1 MERCSMKGHA
11 LFYLCFL
18 LVFCAFG
25 HKKDIHKKDIQI
37 KDISGTY
44 YNESGFRI
52 EIFGNEFNCI
62 VTHPHARFWSIDTLA
77 KCTFKWID
85 DSFIELNT
93 PLPDIVGNEGLKVV
107 QSADSSSSLDS
118 IKLSFLIPNQW
129 DLKITVS
136 TNTLQ
141 NFDFIYSKINREL
154 SLPNNIESF
163 SFHIAPTRLIAHLI
177 AHSINCFYGAVG
189 FDSLREYQIEKN
201 TNHISI
207 EIPALDDAFFDRW
220 FIKGEYAKVTKNT
233 ITWKGEVFRK
243 KWEL

>member
-11 LFYLCFL
+11 LLYLCFL

-118 IKLSFLIPNQW
+118 IKLSFKIPYQRGLRISVCTNPGFGYFFQS
-129 DLKITVS
+129 KREFVIPKTV
-136 TNTLQ
+136 
-141 NFDFIYSKINREL
+141 K
-154 SLPNNIESF
+154 SF
-163 SFHIAPTRLIAHLI
+163 SFTIFNEQIKPHTV
-177 AHSINCFYGAVG
+177 NCLFYGAID
-189 FDSLREYQIEKN
+189 FNPLRKYQIEEN

-207 EIPALDDAFFDRW
+207 EIPALDDSFFERFFLEGD
-220 FIKGEYAKVTKNT
+220 YARVSENT
-233 ITWKGEVFRK
+233 ITWKGEVFHK
-243 KWEL
+243 K

>member
-1 MERCSMKGHA
+1 MKGHA

-141 NFDFIYSKINREL
+141 NFDFIYSKTNREL

-220 FIKGEYAKVTKNT
+220 FIKS
-233 ITWKGEVFRK
+233 I
-243 KWEL
+243 

>member
-1 MERCSMKGHA
+1 MKGHA
-11 LFYLCFL
+11 LLYLYFL

-25 HKKDIHKKDIQI
+25 PKKDIHKKDI
-37 KDISGTY
+37 SGTY
-44 YNESGFRI
+44 RDESGF
-52 EIFGNEFNCI
+52 EIKIIGNEFNYI
-62 VTHPHARFWSIDTLA
+62 IHQTHLIYWSLDTLA
-77 KCTFKWID
+77 KGTFKWIN
-85 DSFIELNT
+85 DSFIEINT

>member
-1 MERCSMKGHA
+1 MKGHA

-118 IKLSFLIPNQW
+118 IKLSFKIPYQRGLRISVCTNPGFGYFFQS
-129 DLKITVS
+129 KSEFVIPKTV
-136 TNTLQ
+136 
-141 NFDFIYSKINREL
+141 K
-154 SLPNNIESF
+154 SF
-163 SFHIAPTRLIAHLI
+163 SFTIFNEQIKPHTV
-177 AHSINCFYGAVG
+177 NCLFYGAID
-189 FDSLREYQIEKN
+189 FNPLRKYQIEEN

-207 EIPALDDAFFDRW
+207 EIPALDDSFFERFFLEGD
-220 FIKGEYAKVTKNT
+220 YARVSENT
-233 ITWKGEVFRK
+233 ITWKGEVFHK
-243 KWEL
+243 K